1 MRNSLINDSTPYKI
15 FFYSD
20 ILLLIY
26 GSFSVDVLRGLEG
39 NFPFSKNIIGR
50 IFGRDSVESE
60 EKTKHDLNS
69 AKLQNSPLTTREV
82 KEKHSLNHI

>member
-1 MRNSLINDSTPYKI
+1 MRNSLINDSTLYKI

-20 ILLLIY
+20 ILFLIY

-60 EKTKHDLNS
+60 EKTKHEQR
-69 AKLQNSPLTTREV
+69 KTQNSPLTTREV
-82 KEKHSLNHI
+82 KEKHSPNHI